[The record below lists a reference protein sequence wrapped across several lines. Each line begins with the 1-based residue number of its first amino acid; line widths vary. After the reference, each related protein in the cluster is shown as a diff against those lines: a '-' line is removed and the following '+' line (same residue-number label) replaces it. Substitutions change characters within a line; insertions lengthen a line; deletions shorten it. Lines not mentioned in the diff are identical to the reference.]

1 MHRTILMICLAVAAG
16 GATCAQA
23 QYAQPAPR
31 APQAYRSP
39 QTSRSPQAVSAEL
52 IRLHDDLRLTASQ
65 EAAWRDYT
73 AAIAPDPQTIA
84 RHRAT
89 SELLPLVP
97 TPRRI
102 ALIEATMAQDAID
115 FRRQGAAVTAF
126 YGALTPEQQKTF
138 DRDTLPA
145 SQGEEAGS

>member
-1 MHRTILMICLAVAAG
+1 MMVCLAVAAG

-23 QYAQPAPR
+23 QYAQRPPR
-31 APQAYRSP
+31 SSQEA
-39 QTSRSPQAVSAEL
+39 RSPQAVSAEL
-52 IRLHDDLRLTASQ
+52 IRLHDDLRLTESQ
-65 EAAWRDYT
+65 ETAWRDYT
-73 AAIAPDPQTIA
+73 AAIAPDPQTVA

-102 ALIEATMAQDAID
+102 ALIEATMAQDAKD
-115 FRRQGAAVTAF
+115 FRKQGEAVTAF
-126 YGALTPEQQKTF
+126 YGSLTLEQQKTF

-145 SQGEEAGS
+145 SEGDERP